1 MLVPGDKTL
10 STERS
15 QRSLGCSMLRVAHKV
30 IAAIIPPDPINFS
43 GDVERCRPFALS
55 FVLIDHPQAST
66 LYPTKPPRHRVLRN
80 CSSREE

>member
-1 MLVPGDKTL
+1 MLVPDDKAL
-10 STERS
+10 ATERS
-15 QRSLGCSMLRVAHKV
+15 QRSLGRSILRVAHQV
-30 IAAIIPPDPINFS
+30 IATIIPPDPINLS
-43 GDVERCRPFALS
+43 GNVECCRPFARN